1 MFDFFG
7 PEIGPAFRF
16 GAPLIIS
23 LGVGMVGLVAGDIC
37 FPVTITSLPATDNGL
52 FSSDSTWTDIFIKQ
66 L

>member
-1 MFDFFG
+1 MFDFFC

-23 LGVGMVGLVAGDIC
+23 LGVGRVIGLVAGDIC

-52 FSSDSTWTDIFIKQ
+52 FSSDST
-66 L
+66 